1 MRAMFDQ
8 KNVSHLIEEMQNAL
22 PLPGRRVFGV
32 LKKLEKEA
40 LKLEDSAL
48 LGFVYYYYV
57 NAHVSRN
64 EQTKAHKYIRLAV
77 NHLMRSGDAE
87 LLARTFNLF
96 ALDAQYSGCY
106 DIAQNYYQM
115 AYTLVQKNEDSLV
128 RAIVDSN
135 IGNLHSAIRDY
146 AESSRHIRKSLPV
159 VRRHSDDVLSDQN
172 LAVAYLNI
180 GSNSLYLGKIGE
192 AGRSLRR
199 AEKILSHTNIE
210 ETIYLTLLLLRAH
223 YAYAT
228 KQREECLRN
237 VERISEH
244 IRNSTLYND
253 FVCDLVNFCR
263 RILQEDDENIISS
276 LILAIDRSNLA
287 GVSCYHR
294 LLLSELAVEHY
305 ARTGD
310 DANLEKGFSL
320 QHENSL
326 AQWAAQKKM
335 YLYSAELMLLISDLK
350 EEQTR
355 IRRENEKLRHQA
367 ETDALTGIPNRHAMN
382 LELEK
387 ASARMTQAG
396 SPLGICMFDI
406 DSFKKYNDLYGHAPG
421 DQCLCLVASALQHV
435 AKEYGLFAARYG
447 GDEFVLIL
455 EDRSNEEV
463 EKITEAIH
471 ARMPV
476 RVSHGTVNVVPDENT
491 HLFDLLARADE
502 AMYREKRGH
511 R

>member
-1 MRAMFDQ
+1 MRGAFDQ
-8 KNVSHLIEEMQNAL
+8 KTISLLIEEMQNAL

-32 LKKLEKEA
+32 LRKLEKEA
-40 LKLEDSAL
+40 LKQEDSAL
-48 LGFVYYYYV
+48 LGFVYYYFV

-64 EQTKAHKYIRLAV
+64 EQEKAHKYIRLAV
-77 NHLMRSGDAE
+77 DHLMRSGDAE

-135 IGNLHSAIRDY
+135 IGNLHSSIRDY
-146 AESSRHIRKSLPV
+146 VASNRHIRKALPV

-180 GSNSLYLGKIGE
+180 GNNSLYLGKIKDAE
-192 AGRSLRR
+192 RSLQR
-199 AEKILSHTNIE
+199 AEKILSHANRE

-223 YAYAT
+223 YAFAT
-228 KQREECLRN
+228 RQREEALRN
-237 VERISEH
+237 IEKISEH
-244 IRNSTLYND
+244 ISNGTLYND

-263 RILQEDDENIISS
+263 QILQEDGTAFTS
-276 LILAIDRSNLA
+276 LLIEAIDRSDLA
-287 GVSCYHR
+287 GVSCHHR

-305 ARTGD
+305 ARVND
-310 DANLEKGFSL
+310 NAKLKKSFSL

-326 AQWAAQKKM
+326 AQWEAQKKM
-335 YLYSAELMLLISDLK
+335 YLYSAELMLLVSDLK
-350 EEQTR
+350 EEQAR

-367 ETDALTGIPNRHAMN
+367 ETDVLTGIPNRHAMN
-382 LELEK
+382 LELEQ
-387 ASARMTQAG
+387 ACARMTQAG
-396 SPLGICMFDI
+396 KTLGISMFDI
-406 DSFKKYNDLYGHAPG
+406 DSFKKFNDLYGHAQG
-421 DQCLCLVASALQHV
+421 DQCLCLVADALQSV
-435 AKEYGLFAARYG
+435 AKEHGLFAARYG

-455 EDRSNEEV
+455 EDRGDAEV
-463 EKITEAIH
+463 EGITQAIH

-491 HLFDLLARADE
+491 HLFDLLARADA